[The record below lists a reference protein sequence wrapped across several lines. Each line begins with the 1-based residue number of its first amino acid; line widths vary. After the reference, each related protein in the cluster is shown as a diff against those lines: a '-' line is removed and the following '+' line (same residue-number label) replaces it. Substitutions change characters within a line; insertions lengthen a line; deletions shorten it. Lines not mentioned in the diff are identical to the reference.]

1 MHRFCVSFSALPEQ
15 LVSRLTHASYFMIYE
30 TKGLSLEQVDE
41 LYTVISQA
49 RNSKSFEPQ
58 VQYQDVDPNTH
69 RHMSLSEIGAEHARK
84 RSVQHDETLTSE
96 KL

>member
-1 MHRFCVSFSALPEQ
+1 
-15 LVSRLTHASYFMIYE
+15 MIYE

-49 RNSKSFEPQ
+49 RKSKTFEPQ
-58 VQYQDVDPNTH
+58 VAYQDVDPNTH

-84 RSVQHDETLTSE
+84 RSVQHDETLASE